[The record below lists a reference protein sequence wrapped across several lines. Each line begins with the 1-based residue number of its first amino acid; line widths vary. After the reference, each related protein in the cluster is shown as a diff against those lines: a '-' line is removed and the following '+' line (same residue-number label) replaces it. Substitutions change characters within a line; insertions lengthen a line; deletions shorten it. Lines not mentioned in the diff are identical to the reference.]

1 MNCII
6 VLCIT
11 SLYPFVDFIYP
22 SIYSFIYLSFYLFI
36 IPAARN
42 YVRAV
47 SPYFQSLNSFDPVKS
62 FDITQSITPVS
73 RLKSLPISPN
83 LMVDNMILKN
93 VNNFD
98 NLNNLDSN
106 EIVQQIVNINE
117 NLVETAKIA
126 ISVSGLELSEKFNS
140 IFHIDL
146 TTFF

>member
-1 MNCII
+1 
-6 VLCIT
+6 
-11 SLYPFVDFIYP
+11 
-22 SIYSFIYLSFYLFI
+22 
-36 IPAARN
+36 
-42 YVRAV
+42 
-47 SPYFQSLNSFDPVKS
+47 
-62 FDITQSITPVS
+62 
-73 RLKSLPISPN
+73 
-83 LMVDNMILKN
+83 MVDNMILKN